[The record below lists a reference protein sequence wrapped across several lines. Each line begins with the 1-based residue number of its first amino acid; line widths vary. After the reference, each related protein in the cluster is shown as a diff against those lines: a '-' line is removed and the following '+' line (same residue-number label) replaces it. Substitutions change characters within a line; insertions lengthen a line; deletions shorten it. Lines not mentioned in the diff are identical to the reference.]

1 MSKEAAKRFA
11 EAYGRDG
18 AIERAVRALPEE
30 SRGSLEAIARTAQG
44 LGYDVAP
51 NELADAFEGMRA
63 AAFAALEGAELS
75 DEELEQVSGG
85 GSAYDCYSDYNP
97 NDWCWF
103 NDRCL
108 TANIYYRANP
118 ECQQTYEPDENCLTN
133 DNCNKVLN
141 LNYPTNPNRDSGSR
155 VF

>member
-1 MSKEAAKRFA
+1 MSKEAAKLFA
-11 EAYGRDG
+11 EAYGKDD
-18 AIERAVRALPEE
+18 AIERAVRSLPEE
-30 SRGSLEAIARTAQG
+30 SRGSLEAIAQAARG

-51 NELADAFEGMRA
+51 DELAEAFEGRRA

-85 GSAYDCYSDYNP
+85 NANGCYDDYNP

-108 TANIYYRANP
+108 TANIFYRANP

-133 DNCNKVLN
+133 DNCNKALN
-141 LNYPTNPNRDSGSR
+141 LNYPTNPNRNDGQR
-155 VF
+155 IF

>member
-18 AIERAVRALPEE
+18 AIERAVRSLPEE
-30 SRGSLEAIARTAQG
+30 SRGSLEAIAQAAQG

-51 NELADAFEGMRA
+51 NELAEAFEGRRA
-63 AAFAALEGAELS
+63 AAFAALDGAELS
-75 DEELEQVSGG
+75 DEELDQVSGG

-103 NDRCL
+103 SDRCL
-108 TANIYYRANP
+108 TANIFYRANP
-118 ECQQTYEPDENCLTN
+118 ECQQTYEPDENCLLN
-133 DNCNKVLN
+133 DNCNKSLN
-141 LNYPTNPNRDSGSR
+141 LNYPTNPNRDGGSG